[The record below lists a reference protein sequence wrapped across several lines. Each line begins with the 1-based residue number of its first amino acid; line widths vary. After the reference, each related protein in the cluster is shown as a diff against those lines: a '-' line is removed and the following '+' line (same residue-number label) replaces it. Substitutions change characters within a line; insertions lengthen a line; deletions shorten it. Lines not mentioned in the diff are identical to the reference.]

1 MQSLAMIQQWLEEL
15 GTHRR
20 VALDTNV
27 VIYFLG
33 GIPPYHEL
41 ALHLHQ
47 LLGRGLLLGVVS
59 TIVEAEVLTKPIRDQ
74 DQGAV
79 DQAEI
84 FFRATPNLVVRS
96 VDSAVARRAAMV
108 RARTQLLLPDAIIAA
123 TALEERCDAII
134 GNDRRM
140 ASQLREIP
148 YVSLDDYVG

>member
-1 MQSLAMIQQWLEEL
+1 MPSLARIKLWLEEL

-27 VIYFLG
+27 VIYFLEG
-33 GIPPYHEL
+33 LPPYHEL
-41 ALHLHQ
+41 AWHLHQ

-59 TIVEAEVLTKPIRDQ
+59 TIVEAEVLTKPIREQ

-79 DQAEI
+79 DNAEI

-96 VDSAVARRAAMV
+96 VDPIVARRAALV
-108 RARTQLLLPDAIIAA
+108 RAQTQLLLPDAIIVA
-123 TALEERCDAII
+123 TALEEHCDAII

-148 YVSLDDYVG
+148 YISLQDYVA